1 MKQTKK
7 AILASLIGN
16 SIFGF
21 SFLFSK
27 VALGIVSPF
36 VLLSIRFLTAFLVLN
51 LPCLTGKCKISL
63 RGKPVGLLLLLGLV
77 QPVCYFICE
86 TYGISMTSASFSGVM
101 IGLAPVVGL
110 IFGMLFLKEK
120 CTLLQGVCTILS
132 AIGVG
137 MTTTGG
143 FGASLGGFLML
154 LGAVCSAALFAILSR
169 RIAGLFSAF
178 ERTYVMF
185 ALGST
190 VFTSIALAQN
200 GWNPS
205 ALLAPLTQPTF
216 VIAVLYL
223 AVVSSVCAFLL
234 INYALSHIPA
244 GRALIFSNFTTVIS
258 VLAGIFI
265 MKDAFTPMQL
275 LGMAIITASVF
286 GVSVQKE
293 E

>member
-36 VLLSIRFLTAFLVLN
+36 VLLSIRFLTAFLMLN
-51 LPCLTGKCKISL
+51 LLCLTGKCKISL

-120 CTLLQGVCTILS
+120 CTLLQGVCTIFS

-169 RIAGLFSAF
+169 RIAGLFSAV

-200 GWNPS
+200 GWNPA
-205 ALLAPLTQPTF
+205 ALLTPLTQPTF

-275 LGMAIITASVF
+275 RGMAIITASVF
-286 GVSVQKE
+286 GVSIQKE